1 VEIGRDQ
8 PHAISIWRTTKP
20 AAIERFFNQSKLFPF
35 SDSLGKQLDSPYSP
49 SSMARTLSQSKSS
62 NNDDPNML
70 SWSQYL
76 QDSDKED
83 GSESDDDFR
92 DDSLNDAD
100 WDGQSGGIHDLST
113 R

>member
-1 VEIGRDQ
+1 
-8 PHAISIWRTTKP
+8 
-20 AAIERFFNQSKLFPF
+20 
-35 SDSLGKQLDSPYSP
+35 
-49 SSMARTLSQSKSS
+49 
-62 NNDDPNML
+62 ML

-100 WDGQSGGIHDLST
+100 WDGQSGGIPNLST